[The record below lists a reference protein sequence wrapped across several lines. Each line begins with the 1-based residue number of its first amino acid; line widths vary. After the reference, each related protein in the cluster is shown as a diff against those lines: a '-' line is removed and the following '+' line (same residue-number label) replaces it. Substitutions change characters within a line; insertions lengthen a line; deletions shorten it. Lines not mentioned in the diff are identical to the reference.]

1 MVALM
6 DVCLD
11 DIASCYLLRV
21 VPVLVG
27 ELLNS
32 YPALPLLHMV
42 AHLVYSVIIVIHIYI
57 DELRAWGEQDRRR
70 VMVSVSLVEKETGK
84 LERSVVADQ

>member
-21 VPVLVG
+21 VPVLVRK
-27 ELLNS
+27 LLHS
-32 YPALPLLHMV
+32 YPAFPLLHLV
-42 AHLVYSVIIVIHIYI
+42 THLVDSMVIIMHIYI
-57 DELRAWGEQDRRR
+57 DEL
-70 VMVSVSLVEKETGK
+70 
-84 LERSVVADQ
+84 